1 MEVGSLECRQWHS
14 DQSGA
19 RRPPRRR
26 VTIHLYEEGP
36 HRDTAGNPAQE
47 GRAQGLL
54 SEHRRS
60 GRRSA
65 IAATWFYT
73 TRGSDPRSGSTTERG
88 LPKGSRRFQP
98 DVSACQLCR
107 LRSALSCPL
116 PSVAL
121 CPTSY
126 CQVISAGPMR
136 AGAIVLL
143 PLYVTRQ
150 PMTHGTLTKS
160 MPANASPVFGLSP
173 MSISRSQRAEPSVH
187 RALGAAPPLVPVV
200 GDTPFHLHTSKSAD
214 PSVARRWLLSSTWT
228 LTNRCEPA
236 PTGRVVTS

>member
-88 LPKGSRRFQP
+88 LPRGADGSSQTSP
-98 DVSACQLCR
+98 PASYAAC
-107 LRSALSCPL
+107 AL

-121 CPTSY
+121 CPQLPFALQATARSY
-126 CQVISAGPMR
+126 Q
-136 AGAIVLL
+136 
-143 PLYVTRQ
+143 Q
-150 PMTHGTLTKS
+150 
-160 MPANASPVFGLSP
+160 
-173 MSISRSQRAEPSVH
+173 
-187 RALGAAPPLVPVV
+187 AP
-200 GDTPFHLHTSKSAD
+200 
-214 PSVARRWLLSSTWT
+214 
-228 LTNRCEPA
+228 
-236 PTGRVVTS
+236 